1 MARRPRKQLL
11 VDVRVQGALAL
22 RVCFYWLLCI
32 VGTTIALLCWRIT
45 ASGPARLFYLQLDD
59 LWFQYGPVVLILAGL
74 LPLIVYDMVRLSH
87 RFTGPVFRLRNCMR
101 KLAQGEHVEPIH
113 FRKGDMWQELAD
125 EFNSLLTLVEELKSK
140 TQVPTIAALES
151 PNSEVS
157 PVREVALTG

>member
-1 MARRPRKQLL
+1 MARKPRKQLL
-11 VDVRVQGALAL
+11 VDVKVQGALAV

-45 ASGPARLFYLQLDD
+45 TSGPARLFYLQLDD
-59 LWFQYGPVVLILAGL
+59 LWFQYGPVLLILAGL

-87 RFTGPVFRLRNCMR
+87 RFTGPVLRLRNCMR

-125 EFNSLLTLVEELKSK
+125 EFNSLVKLVEELKSK
-140 TQVPTIAALES
+140 NQMPTIAALES

-157 PVREVALTG
+157 VREVVLTQ